1 MKRSILVIG
10 AGGQI
15 GTELIP
21 ALRREFGESNVVAS
35 DLADACPTS
44 LEGGPYEKLDVK
56 DRAGIEH
63 IVARYKTDTIY
74 LMAALLSATGEQK
87 PLFAWDLNMNG
98 LFNVLEIARE
108 KSIKVFW
115 PSSIAVFGPTTPRTD
130 TPQFT
135 VCEPSTVYGISKL
148 AGEHWCAWYHRKYG
162 LDVRSI
168 RYPGLIGHR
177 SAPGGG
183 TTDYAVHIFYE
194 ALRNGHYTCFL
205 EENTRLP
212 MMYMDDAIRATLQ
225 ITEAPS
231 SEIQLRTGYNLSG
244 FSFTP
249 GELASL
255 IREEMP
261 GFTIDYAPDFRQAV
275 AASWPESIDD
285 SVAREHWKWRPEWDL
300 RSMVSEMLRE
310 ISKKTQANATL

>member
-1 MKRSILVIG
+1 MNRSILVIG

-21 ALRREFGESNVVAS
+21 ALRKEFGESNVVAS
-35 DLADACPTS
+35 DLAETCPAA
-44 LEGGPYEKLDVK
+44 LEGGPYEALDVK
-56 DRAGIEH
+56 NSSGLEA

-98 LFNVLEIARE
+98 LFNVLEIAKE
-108 KSIKVFW
+108 KSIKIFW
-115 PSSIAVFGPTTPRTD
+115 PSSIAVFGPTTPRTE

-168 RYPGLIGHR
+168 RYPGLIGHK

-194 ALRNGHYTCFL
+194 AIRNGHYTCFL

-225 ITEAPS
+225 ITEAPA
-231 SEIQLRTGYNLSG
+231 SEIQLRTGYNLAG

-249 GELASL
+249 GELAAL
-255 IREEMP
+255 IREELP

-285 SVAREHWKWRPEWDL
+285 SVAREHWNWQPGWDL
-300 RSMVSEMLRE
+300 QSMVSEMLKE
-310 ISKKTQANATL
+310 ISKKIQASATL